1 MTIEQ
6 AVEKYGFNAATVQK
20 SSEITKIEEARAIQE
35 VQASV
40 IMAKKFPRDQHQAF
54 LNIVKACRRP
64 SLAEASQYAY
74 PRGGK
79 TVRGPSIRLA
89 EVLAQNFGNML
100 YGVEE
105 ISQQSGVSVA
115 QAFAW
120 DIETNVKVTK
130 KFHVPH
136 KRYGNGK
143 ITELT
148 DPRDIYELVANQG
161 ARRLRSCIL
170 QLIPVDIRE
179 AAIEEC
185 EKTVKGAN
193 IEPIQDRVKKLLLAF
208 QDFGITINDIEEN
221 LGHNLETVIESEI
234 VDLRAIYR
242 SIKDGVVNKNEFFGK
257 KKEAEKTV
265 NEAEGKTKTEKIAN
279 KINKKTQEF
288 INTETGEIKNIEA
301 KPAEEKELS
310 KDDKEMIDEFFGEDK
325 Q

>member
-6 AVEKYGFNAATVQK
+6 TAEKYGFNQVATQSQ
-20 SSEITKIEEARAIQE
+20 SSDVARIEEARAIQE

-40 IMAKKFPRDQHQAF
+40 IMAKKFKRNINEAF
-54 LNIVKACRRP
+54 LRIIEACKRP
-64 SLAEASQYAY
+64 SLAEAAQYAF

-115 QAFAW
+115 QSFAW

-170 QLIPVDIRE
+170 QLIPVDLKE

-185 EKTVKGAN
+185 EKTIKGKN
-193 IEPIQDRVKKLLLAF
+193 TESIQDRVKKLIVAF
-208 QDFGITINDIEEN
+208 KDFGVTIEDIEGN
-221 LGHNLETVIESEI
+221 IGHPLDTVIESEL

-242 SIKDGVVNKNEFFGK
+242 SIKDGVVNKAEFFKK
-257 KKEAEKTV
+257 KKEPEKTL
-265 NEAEGKTKTEKIAN
+265 NEEKGKTKTEKIAN
-279 KINKKTQEF
+279 RLANKKVET
-288 INTETGEIKNIEA
+288 IDKETGEVKELTE
-301 KPAEEKELS
+301 EEKKS
-310 KDDKEMIDEFFGEDK
+310 IDEFMNSGKKEA
-325 Q
+325 QNVG

>member
-6 AVEKYGFNAATVQK
+6 TVERYGFSQVATQSG
-20 SSEITKIEEARAIQE
+20 SSELTRVEEARAIQE

-40 IMAKKFPRDQHQAF
+40 IMAKKFRRDVNESF
-54 LNIVKACRRP
+54 LRIIEACKRP

-105 ISQQSGVSVA
+105 ISQQNGVSVA

-136 KRYGNGK
+136 KRFGNGK

-170 QLIPVDIRE
+170 QLIPVDIKE

-185 EKTVKGAN
+185 EKTIKGKN
-193 IEPIQDRVKKLLLAF
+193 TESIQDRVKKLIVAF
-208 QDFGITINDIEEN
+208 KDYGVSISDIEEN
-221 LGHNLETVIESEI
+221 IGHPLDTIIESEL

-242 SIKDGVVNKNEFFGK
+242 SIKDGVVNKGEFFGK
-257 KKEAEKTV
+257 KKEAEKKV
-265 NEAEGKTKTEKIAN
+265 AEEEGKTKTDKVAN
-279 KINKKTQEF
+279 KLANKKVET
-288 INTETGEIKNIEA
+288 IDKETGEVKELTEE
-301 KPAEEKELS
+301 EEKS
-310 KDDKEMIDEFFGEDK
+310 IDEFMNSGKKEAQNDR
-325 Q
+325 